1 MKKVRRNKGKKQKD
15 QGGNNMKKIA
25 VLFGGCSSEYE
36 VSLES
41 AYAVIS
47 HMDREK
53 YEPVLIGITRE
64 GKWYLYQGAW
74 ECIPEDTWHRQKECK
89 PAVVLPDK
97 ELHGIMVYGRDDSED
112 NSGDK
117 SADKPGYI
125 SLDGALPILH
135 GKNGEDGTVQGV
147 LELADIPLIGCNTMS
162 SAVCMDKETAHRLA
176 GACGV
181 KVPKSLLVREEY
193 WKESQSRNWGQ
204 QKPRDTEPGGQWTI
218 LENKIRALGYPLF
231 VKPLRAG
238 SSFGITRVQSE
249 EQLWEAMEHAFS
261 YDRDV
266 IIEEAIEGFEVGCAV
281 LGTEKLTIGEVDEI
295 QLSDGFF
302 DYTEKYTLKTTKI
315 YVPARISAQKAEEIK
330 KTAEVIYRGLGCSC
344 FARVDMFL
352 TPEGE
357 IYFNEVNTI
366 PGFTSHSRYPS
377 MMKAAGISFEELLDR
392 LIGQVVK

>member
-1 MKKVRRNKGKKQKD
+1 
-15 QGGNNMKKIA
+15 MKKIA

-64 GKWYLYQGAW
+64 GKWYLYQGEW
-74 ECIPEDTWHRQKECK
+74 EHIPEDTWHMQKECK
-89 PAVVLPDK
+89 PAVILPDK
-97 ELHGIMVYGRDDSED
+97 ELHGIMVYGKD
-112 NSGDK
+112 NPK
-117 SADKPGYI
+117 DKPEYI

-162 SAVCMDKETAHRLA
+162 SAICMDKETAHRLA
-176 GACGV
+176 EACGV
-181 KVPKSLLVREEY
+181 KVPKSLLITEEN
-193 WKESQSRNWGQ
+193 WKESQSRKQ
-204 QKPRDTEPGGQWTI
+204 QEITQ
-218 LENKIRALGYPLF
+218 ENEIKALGYPLF

-238 SSFGITRVQSE
+238 SSFGITRVQSA
-249 EQLWEAMEHAFS
+249 EQLPAALEHAFS
-261 YDRDV
+261 YDKDV

-281 LGTEKLTIGEVDEI
+281 LGTDKLTIGEVDEI
-295 QLSDGFF
+295 ELSDGFF

-377 MMKAAGISFEELLDR
+377 MMKAAGISFEELLNR
-392 LIGQVVK
+392 LIEQVVR